1 MRACFGDQRPLVTD
15 DVKKERSSGP
25 LALSNSVTIA
35 MYVSDLCVNAMFF
48 VFL

>member
-15 DVKKERSSGP
+15 DVKKERGSGP